1 MRPLNI
7 SSSQAKDYYYEVDP
21 FFSYMKSGDQKEVY
35 YQSQWHGNV
44 SSMFGIQNKEVK
56 KEDFA
61 NVVSGNDLSG
71 SKIIPDGK
79 DNEGKPLHRAAV
91 DIPFSAPKSVSLCA
105 LHVGDHQ
112 VVDAHNKAVKETI
125 KYIEDNYIYVRY
137 TTDKTRPGQN
147 PNGLFA
153 TFNHSTSRSN
163 DPQLHTHTLIMNMSF
178 SNYVKDWRA
187 TWNDKIFDDQKHLNM
202 VYQNALAKN
211 VKDLGYE
218 VEKRPNG
225 FWEIAGVKQEWIDT
239 FSKRKKEIDEKEDEL
254 KSKVVSGND
263 TVLRNIAVLETRNDK
278 NTIITKDEL
287 KELWES
293 QVSKN
298 KIKETIENVKTENR
312 EKVKLSPD
320 EYLRIAYK
328 TINEN
333 ESTFKKYDV
342 IDTAISLSIGD
353 FSPEQFEKNF
363 DKMVSQNELIRIS
376 FEENSRGLITEVF
389 TSFIILETEKE
400 IVNEFN
406 NGLYNSI
413 PLHKKEVVEKYI
425 ENHYSHFTSGQKNAL
440 VQSLTTHDQYMI
452 IQGDAGT
459 GKTSLMKAMK
469 EIVDK
474 DHLNID
480 IKGLGFTG
488 KAADELEKK
497 SGIQSQTISSFLH
510 KKGGDEVE
518 KKALYIVDESSMVGS
533 VQMLDII
540 KRAKETDSRIIFVGD
555 GKQLQAI
562 SAGKTFKVL
571 AENNKAVL
579 MEEAIRQKTGY
590 MIDTV
595 KHIKNFQTGKDTDG
609 IEKAFDTL
617 QLNGRVFEIKDQKDR
632 IKHVIKDYLYE
643 KEFERNIIVTPKNDD
658 RKKIN
663 AHVVEVIA
671 KEAKEKRPSIETE
684 IRLPV
689 SLVGETKLHA
699 NSYTIGHKAFTS
711 NKGIHTCLDAGSLLD
726 VKQLESDKVT
736 LIYKDKEYVLDA
748 GKASK
753 DISVFK
759 RVGWEKTKDPG
770 FFKPQE
776 YYYVKTDKE
785 DGVFQV
791 LHIDQD
797 KRSIALSQNKK
808 ELTLSFDQIEASSIF
823 KSAGK
828 LNEINNDEL
837 NKCVFVA
844 EQNIETGLGL
854 SLGQEMTITSKNS
867 ITNTVDVE
875 YKGETLTLDLSE
887 NGHMLSVYEAEKR
900 VFSEGE
906 KIVFLKNDS
915 KLEIQNGL
923 TAIIESIDKFGN
935 IKAVNDDRA
944 VYFNV
949 NTYQYVDYGYAVT
962 VHKSQ
967 GQDAQKVYIVSDTEY
982 KGLNNTEIFNV
993 GVTRGQHDAY
1003 LYVDDVKTF
1012 KQQVKGEQN
1021 KTSTLDYLKFDL
1033 TKGYESKEEGKDK

>member
-7 SSSQAKDYYYEVDP
+7 SSSQAKDYYYEMDP
-21 FFSYMKSGDQKEVY
+21 YFSQMENGV
-35 YQSQWHGNV
+35 YQSGIYQSRWHGKV
-44 SSMFGIQNKEVK
+44 SSMFGIENMEIK

-79 DNEGKPLHRAAV
+79 DKEGIALHRAAI
-91 DIPFSAPKSVSLCA
+91 DIPLSAPKSVSVCA
-105 LHVGDHQ
+105 FHVGDNSLI
-112 VVDAHNKAVKETI
+112 DAQNKAVNETI
-125 KYIEDNYIYVRY
+125 KYMEDNYLYVRY

-163 DPQLHTHTLIMNMSF
+163 DPQLHTHTLVMNMSL
-178 SNYVKDWRA
+178 SNFVNDWRA
-187 TWNDKIFDDQKHLNM
+187 TWNDKIFEDQRHIHM
-202 VYQNALAKN
+202 VYHNALAKH
-211 VKDLGYE
+211 VKALGYE
-218 VEKRPNG
+218 IEKRPNG
-225 FWEIAGVKQEWIDT
+225 FWEIAGFKQEWIDN
-239 FSKRKKEIDEKEDEL
+239 FSKRQKEIDQKENEI
-254 KSKVVSGND
+254 KNKIVTEND
-263 TVLRNIAVLETRNDK
+263 SILRNIARLESRNEKDK
-278 NTIITKDEL
+278 RITIDEL

-293 QVSKN
+293 QVSKD
-298 KIKETIENVKTENR
+298 KIKETVENVKTENR

-333 ESTFKKYDV
+333 EATFNKYDV

-353 FSPEQFEKNF
+353 FSPEQFEKKF
-363 DKMVSQNELIRIS
+363 DKMVSENELIRIS
-376 FEENSRGLITEVF
+376 VNENSRGLISEVY
-389 TSFIILETEKE
+389 TSYIILETERE

-406 NGLYNSI
+406 NGLYNST
-413 PLHKKEVVEKYI
+413 PLHKKEVVDNHI

-440 VQSLTTHDQYMI
+440 VQSLTTRDQYMI

-510 KKGGDEVE
+510 KRGGEGEE

-533 VQMLDII
+533 IQMLDII
-540 KRAKETDSRIIFVGD
+540 KRAKETDSKIIFVGD

-571 AENNKAVL
+571 SENNKAVL

-663 AHVVEVIA
+663 SHVVEVIA

-726 VKQLESDKVT
+726 VKQLEPDKVT

-748 GKASK
+748 ETVSK

-759 RVGWEKTKDPG
+759 RVGRKESKDPG

-776 YYYVKTDKE
+776 FYYVKTDKA

-791 LHIDQD
+791 LHIDQES
-797 KRSIALSQNKK
+797 RSISLSQNKK
-808 ELTLSFDQIEASSIF
+808 EVTLSFDQIETASIF

-854 SLGQEMTITSKNS
+854 SIGQEMTITSKNS

-1021 KTSTLDYLKFDL
+1021 KTSTLDYLKLDL
-1033 TKGYESKEEGKDK
+1033 TKGYESKEEGKNK